1 MWLFFTILVVQESD
15 NFQLVFSE
23 KYSTYRY
30 IFNVFVGGGEL
41 HALLFYHLW
50 CSPQNVIYIFKKC
63 TGLTWSFISFVN
75 YICLHNQHPRQDT
88 EHSIT
93 PTNPWHSFQFDSHLY
108 LVRQKVVRQLLF
120 DFLYF
125 IQIETYNIIL
135 ACLDSLV
142 KLNFWGLSSL
152 FQVSIVNFFFL
163 EIAYF
168 CVNLPKCIHSP
179 AEDHFFLYYE

>member
-152 FQVSIVNFFFL
+152 FQVSIVNFFF
-163 EIAYF
+163 F
-168 CVNLPKCIHSP
+168 WK
-179 AEDHFFLYYE
+179 